1 MIGSIGDAGSLSRLI
16 SETATTRRQV
26 DALSQQVTTGR
37 VSETYGGLGAAAR
50 TPLTLRPQLA
60 SGERWQANIDAAQG
74 RLGVTQSALE
84 GISAVAKDFF
94 ARTTSLNGLDP
105 SAVDYIAASA
115 RTALKQVAGLLNSRS
130 GDTYVFAGQ
139 DTANPPV
146 PNPDDILASSFF
158 TGTQA
163 AVAGLAANGAAATA
177 AATLGVAAGASPFS
191 GTLGGVPTVEVGEG
205 EHVGVGLLADR
216 NTLAASAG
224 ASTTGSYMRD
234 LMRSLATLGSM
245 SGGQVGA
252 AGFAG
257 LVKDTSASLRGAISA
272 MGAEAGALGDVQ
284 RGLSERRTSI
294 GDQALALRSQLSSV
308 EDVDPYE
315 AATQL
320 MQRRTQLEASYKI
333 LAGMRELSLTNYL

>member
-1 MIGSIGDAGSLSRLI
+1 MIGSIGDPGLLSRLI
-16 SETATTRRQV
+16 GETAATRRQV
-26 DALSQQVTTGR
+26 DTLSQQVTTGR

-50 TPLTLRPQLA
+50 TPLSLRPQLA
-60 SGERWQANIDAAQG
+60 SGERWQANIDAAQA

-84 GISAVAKDFF
+84 GIGAIAKDFF

-105 SAVDYIAASA
+105 AAVDSVAASA
-115 RTALKQVAGLLNSRS
+115 RAALKQVAGLLNAKA

-146 PNPDDILASSFF
+146 PNDILASSFF

-163 AVAGLAANGAAATA
+163 AVAGLAANGAAATS
-177 AATLGVAAGASPFS
+177 AATLGIAAGASPFS
-191 GTLGGVPTVEVGEG
+191 ATLGGVPTVEVGEG
-205 EHVGVGLLADR
+205 EHVGIGLVADR

-234 LMRSLATLGSM
+234 LMRSLATLGSL
-245 SGGQVGA
+245 SSGQVSA
-252 AGFAG
+252 PGFAG
-257 LVKDTSASLRGAISA
+257 LVADTGGSLRGAISA
-272 MGAEAGALGDVQ
+272 MSVEAGALGDVQ
-284 RGLSERRTSI
+284 RNLSERRLSI

-333 LAGMRELSLTNYL
+333 LAGMRELSLTRFL